1 MTGIDAPKHNR
12 ADEFAY
18 QGHDPTDTASVC
30 PHQALRVTHRYP
42 CLESLYL
49 PSCRAPLFPSPCPLQ
64 AIQRHG
70 RVEKLSIYNNHIG
83 SVGCRALVAAVK
95 ANRSLKMV
103 EFLPGNC
110 APTRDIKLLAQAV
123 KQNRR

>member
-1 MTGIDAPKHNR
+1 MCR
-12 ADEFAY
+12 
-18 QGHDPTDTASVC
+18 
-30 PHQALRVTHRYP
+30 HQALQVTHQCYP
-42 CLESLYL
+42 CRNSLYL
-49 PSCRAPLFPSPCPLQ
+49 PSCPPPQTSLQ

-95 ANRSLKMV
+95 TNRSLKMV